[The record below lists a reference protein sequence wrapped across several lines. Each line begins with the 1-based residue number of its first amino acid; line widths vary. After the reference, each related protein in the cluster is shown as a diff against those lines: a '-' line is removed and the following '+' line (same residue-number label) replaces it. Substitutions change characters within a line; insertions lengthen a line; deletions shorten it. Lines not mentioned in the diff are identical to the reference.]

1 MAETPEQALADHF
14 KAIGDRQEIR
24 IRDALHLPF
33 VHFGGGLSGRAAP
46 DGSAGVAWLPQV
58 VLWTTEHEVPEDIAL
73 PAGWPTELRGTYCT
87 LDAYE
92 LVLGNESKRAYKVAG
107 TRYNSDGSEINTF
120 EAIYTVVNVDGDWR
134 VALRNPITVTRS
146 E

>member
-1 MAETPEQALADHF
+1 MAETPEQALVDHF

-33 VHFGGGLSGRAAP
+33 VHFGGVGYA
-46 DGSAGVAWLPQV
+46 AGVLM
-58 VLWTTEHEVPEDIAL
+58 WTTEDEVPDDVAAPL
-73 PAGWPTELRGTYCT
+73 PPEFKGSYCT
-87 LDAYE
+87 LDAHE

-107 TRYNSDGSEINTF
+107 TRYNPDGSEMQTF

-134 VALRNPITVTRS
+134 VALRNPITITRS